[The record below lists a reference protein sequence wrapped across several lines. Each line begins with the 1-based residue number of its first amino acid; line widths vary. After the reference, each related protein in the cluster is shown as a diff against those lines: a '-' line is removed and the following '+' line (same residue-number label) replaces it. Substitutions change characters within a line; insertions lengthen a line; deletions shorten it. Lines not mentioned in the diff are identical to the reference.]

1 VVRRLQPPRTPEN
14 VSSYGAC
21 PHVMQQ
27 IVYDILAYMAE
38 NPDAQDTLE
47 GIVGWWLLGQ
57 AAESNIAL
65 VEEALTELVNGG
77 LVLAR
82 KGKGA
87 RTYYKVNR
95 RKLKEISAL
104 LNRRGSAD
112 APKD

>member
-1 VVRRLQPPRTPEN
+1 MQPPRTPEN

-47 GIVGWWLLGQ
+47 GIVGWWLSGQ
-57 AAESNIAL
+57 DVKSNAAL
-65 VEEALTELVNGG
+65 VEEALTELVDRG
-77 LVLAR
+77 LILAR
-82 KGKGA
+82 RAEDA
-87 RTYYKVNR
+87 RVYYKINR

-104 LNRRGSAD
+104 LTRPGSAN
-112 APKD
+112 APES